1 MKRKITLLFLI
12 FCVKLFTANVSV
24 PHFFSDNMV
33 LQRDAEIPVWGFAKP
48 NETVIVAFKNQIRKT
63 VADASGNWKVLLN
76 KEKFGGPFE
85 LKISGKNEII
95 LKNILIGDVWLCSGQ
110 SNMEWNL
117 AQSDGFQNELSQQN
131 FPLIRHI
138 KINKSI
144 NTFPQKNIE
153 QTEWKTADA
162 SSIGDFSGV
171 AYFFAKKM
179 FLETKVPIGLINSS
193 WGGTNIETWIPREA
207 FENSEHFKKM
217 ISKMPK
223 ISVDSLLSLSSA
235 AKIAN
240 IEKNQRIKLKD
251 FNKTEFLKNDF
262 DETNLG
268 EIKQPKAWEEQGYQ
282 GLDGIIW
289 LRKTITLT
297 PEDLDGNAK
306 LYLSKIDDDDVTYFN
321 GIQVGSTGG
330 YDANR
335 IYEIPKNLLKTGKNV
350 IIIKVT
356 DNGGGGG
363 IWGDSENLKL
373 ITSKNTLSLA
383 GNWKIAVEKILNKIS
398 ENEFPDLVYNAMIA
412 PLVPFQIK
420 GILWYQGES
429 NIDRAVEYKTSFPLL
444 INSWRGKFGK
454 DLPFYFVQLASFAI
468 SGNNSNQ
475 GNSWAEL
482 REAQTNTLKV
492 KNTGMVVT
500 TDIGNPR
507 DIHPTNKKSVGER
520 LADLALKNGNIS
532 PVFNDFKIQ
541 KDEISVGFKPDLIL
555 KTADNSGNVKG
566 FEIAGNDKIFYPAL
580 AKVVKNR
587 VVVSSES
594 VKNPVAVRFGWKGD
608 ASESN
613 LFTVQNLPVSPFRT
627 DNFPLTAEDVYYQIN
642 LK

>member
-1 MKRKITLLFLI
+1 MKQKITLLFLI
-12 FCVKLFTANVSV
+12 FCVKLFTANVSL

-33 LQRDAEIPVWGFAKP
+33 LQRGTEIPVWGFAKP
-48 NETVIVAFKNQIRKT
+48 NEAVAVAFKNQIKKT

-76 KEKFGGPFE
+76 KEKFGGPYE
-85 LKISGKNEII
+85 LKISGENEII

-117 AQSDGFQNELSQQN
+117 ARSDGYQNELLQQN

-144 NTFPQKNIE
+144 STFPQKNIE
-153 QTEWKTADA
+153 QTEWQAADA
-162 SSIGDFSGV
+162 STIGDFSGV

-179 FLETKVPIGLINSS
+179 FRETKVPVGLINSS
-193 WGGTNIETWIPREA
+193 WGGTNIETWIPRDG
-207 FENSEHFKKM
+207 FENSKDFKNM

-223 ISVDSLLSLSSA
+223 ISVDSLLNLSSA
-235 AKIAN
+235 SKIAK
-240 IEKNQRIKLKD
+240 IEKNQKIKIKD
-251 FNKTEFLKNDF
+251 FSALEFLKNDF
-262 DETNLG
+262 NETKLA
-268 EIKQPKAWEEQGYQ
+268 EIKQPNAWEEQGYQ

-297 PEDLDGNAK
+297 SEDLEGNAK

-321 GIQVGSTGG
+321 GTQIGTTNG
-330 YDANR
+330 YDVNR
-335 IYEIPKNLLKTGKNV
+335 IYEIPQSLLKTGKNV
-350 IIIKVT
+350 IVIKVT

-363 IWGDSENLKL
+363 IWGESQNLRL
-373 ITSKNTLSLA
+373 ITTKNTLSLA
-383 GNWKIAVEKILNKIS
+383 GKWKISVEKLLNKIS
-398 ENEFPDLVYNAMIA
+398 ENEFPSLVYNGMIA

-429 NIDRAVEYKTSFPLL
+429 NIDRAVEYNKSFPLL
-444 INSWRGKFGK
+444 INSWREKFGK
-454 DLPFYFVQLASFAI
+454 DLPFYFVQLASFTI
-468 SGNNSNQ
+468 SGNNSNE

-500 TDIGNPR
+500 TDIGNPG

-520 LADLALKNGNIS
+520 LADLALKNKNIS

-541 KDEISVGFKPDLIL
+541 KDKISVGFKPDFSL
-555 KTADNSGNVKG
+555 KTSDNSGIVKG
-566 FEIAGNDKIFYPAL
+566 FEIAGVDQIFYPAN
-580 AKVVKNR
+580 AKLVNNR
-587 VVVSSES
+587 VEVFSEN

-608 ASESN
+608 ASENN
-613 LFTVQNLPVSPFRT
+613 LFTEKNLPVSPFRT
-627 DNFPLTAEDVYYQIN
+627 DDFPLTTKDVSYQIN